1 VYKRVNLKPTNH
13 NIYIYIYIYYIYIY
27 THTHTYK
34 INIYKIQRINMHLKQ
49 TTLNSIIGYTPMMSD
64 SPEVCTCGGS
74 QPL

>member
-1 VYKRVNLKPTNH
+1 MD
-13 NIYIYIYIYYIYIY
+13 
-27 THTHTYK
+27 
-34 INIYKIQRINMHLKQ
+34 KIQGMNMHLKQ